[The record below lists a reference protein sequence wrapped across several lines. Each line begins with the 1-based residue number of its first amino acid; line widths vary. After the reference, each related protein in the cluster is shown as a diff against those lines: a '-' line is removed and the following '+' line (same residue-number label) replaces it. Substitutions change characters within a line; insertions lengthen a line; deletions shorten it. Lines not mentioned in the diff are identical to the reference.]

1 MKRQQVNGL
10 LALSVIGLGVTLYVT
25 REQTPPAEPLTA
37 LTASTIERIEV
48 AHEGQ
53 PAIRLQRDG
62 ADWQLTAPVTA
73 PADSLEVNG
82 ILNLA
87 TLPIKKVVD
96 AGVDPANIGL
106 TPPDYR
112 VTLNDQT
119 LAFGGMEPLAF
130 QRYVQTGGRVLLV
143 DDPPSAALD
152 ADFSDLVSKRLL
164 PAAAEIRRIEA
175 PGLTLVRGDAGWTSP
190 QHPDASSDALMAV
203 VEAWRSAQSMWNA
216 ALEPDTT
223 AAAETV
229 TVHLADGQTRD
240 FGIARREPQLEL
252 LDPQQQVRRT
262 LSRALVDTL
271 LQLPT
276 ADAAVEAAAAEG
288 SG

>member
-87 TLPIKKVVD
+87 TTLGQAVGPTITSVVKTTT
-96 AGVDPANIGL
+96 GTYTPAFAISI
-106 TPPDYR
+106 
-112 VTLNDQT
+112 V
-119 LAFGGMEPLAF
+119 
-130 QRYVQTGGRVLLV
+130 
-143 DDPPSAALD
+143 
-152 ADFSDLVSKRLL
+152 
-164 PAAAEIRRIEA
+164 
-175 PGLTLVRGDAGWTSP
+175 
-190 QHPDASSDALMAV
+190 MAV
-203 VEAWRSAQSMWNA
+203 C
-216 ALEPDTT
+216 
-223 AAAETV
+223 
-229 TVHLADGQTRD
+229 
-240 FGIARREPQLEL
+240 
-252 LDPQQQVRRT
+252 
-262 LSRALVDTL
+262 
-271 LQLPT
+271 
-276 ADAAVEAAAAEG
+276 AAVFVLRIQKVK
-288 SG
+288 